1 MEYKSIVE
9 RNCEDAFRHYEE
21 AKKIGGV
28 DRIAAAHQNLKRA
41 LDIAREVSPALY
53 AKYIEH
59 L

>member
-21 AKKIGGV
+21 AKKIGEV
-28 DRIAAAHQNLKRA
+28 DRIAAAHQNLKRT
-41 LDIAREVSPALY
+41 LDIARKVSPVLY